1 MEKYNNKYEF
11 VKSQIKHRE
20 IFMTQWDIYIEKYE
34 VDGQEQEE
42 EQEEDEIINLTEEV
56 FND

>member
-42 EQEEDEIINLTEEV
+42 DEIINLTEEV
-56 FND
+56 YND